1 MGNRGSALDNL
12 TTLNPAEMLEALQAY
27 PFLAPYALALYC
39 ESRGLL
45 CHSLAL
51 FPVLGPG
58 GHSLLCDEICRTGHE
73 NVLAQAINRNEPTVF
88 RCKTGLLNFV
98 VPFKLSRSQSCC
110 LLGGGVRDAQLN
122 QSSIELLAREKNL
135 NGPTLIEELTKLPTS
150 SEDELRAVAE
160 KTAEILPALQ
170 NGSLYALAFE
180 RTMLR
185 LNAIIGL
192 MPELDRLNSSAEV
205 LQLVGETLAVLFDLS
220 RAAVILPTGAERRPM
235 LRCLGQWLPEPVALS
250 DEQLAL
256 LLRPAAARRYVLE
269 DEDALQ
275 RLPGVKGERVS
286 CQPLSAEGQFLGT
299 LALFD
304 AELAPRDLLLVELL
318 AGRAAQRM
326 LRLEKEREQALEATI
341 SEQIIQMISDLSLVD
356 HREALFTRILDL
368 SAGMLRASKGSLM
381 ILDEDGEHLYIEA
394 GKGMNPELARNMKVR
409 VGSGI
414 AGRVVSSGHPL
425 LVNDIEK
432 DERVRSANRPRFRTK
447 SFISVPLKVRGE
459 IFAVLNLSD
468 KENQATFDETDLRL
482 LTSFAPHFS
491 ALIERTESLERAAA
505 LEELSVT
512 DPLTGLYNRRFL
524 ERRLEEEISRSLRQE
539 LSLTLIML
547 DLDNFKHYN
556 DLCGHLGG
564 DKALKRTARLLR
576 HSAREMD
583 IVTRFGGEEFCILLP
598 ATSKKESLLVAE
610 RIRHAI
616 EKEIFPREKDL
627 PLGKLTASMG
637 IASFPT
643 DGNTPRTLINA
654 ADMALYRAKSEGRNR
669 TILYELNY
677 RADQAT
683 TA

>member
-1 MGNRGSALDNL
+1 MASRTDTFDNL
-12 TTLNPAEMLEALQAY
+12 TSLNPAEMLEALQAH
-27 PFLAPYALALYC
+27 PFLSPYALALYC
-39 ESRGLL
+39 ESRGLFCSSPSPSPL
-45 CHSLAL
+45 
-51 FPVLGPG
+51 LGMSG
-58 GHSLLCDEICRTGHE
+58 QSVLCDELCRTSHE
-73 NVLAQAINRNEPTVF
+73 NILAQAINRNEPMVY
-88 RCKTGLLNFV
+88 RCKTGLLNFI
-98 VPFKLSRSQSCC
+98 VPFKLSRSQTCC
-110 LLGGGVRDAQLN
+110 LLGGGVRDSQLN
-122 QSSIELLAREKNL
+122 TPSIEVLAREKNL
-135 NGPTLIEELTKLPTS
+135 NGLSLIEELERLPTS
-150 SEDELRAVAE
+150 TEEELRAIAE
-160 KTAEILPALQ
+160 KTAAIIPALQ
-170 NGSLYALAFE
+170 SGNLYALAFE

-192 MPELDRLNSSAEV
+192 VPELDRAASAEQV
-205 LQLVGETLAVLFDLS
+205 LHLVGEALAVLFDLS
-220 RAAVILPTGAERRPM
+220 RAAVVLPTGADKRPM
-235 LRCLGQWLPEPVALS
+235 LCCLGQWLSEPAALN

-269 DEDALQ
+269 DEDALK
-275 RLPGVKGERVS
+275 RLPGVKGERVF
-286 CQPLSAEGQFLGT
+286 CQPLSAEGRFLGT

-304 AELAPRDLLLVELL
+304 VELAQRDLLLVELL
-318 AGRAAQRM
+318 ASRAALRL
-326 LRLEKEREQALEATI
+326 LRLEKEREQALEAAI
-341 SEQIIQMISDLSLVD
+341 AAQIIEMIGDLSLLD
-356 HREALFTRILDL
+356 RREALFARILDL
-368 SAGMLRASKGSLM
+368 SAELLRASKGSLM

-394 GKGMNPELARNMKVR
+394 SKGMNPELARSMKVR

-432 DERVRSANRPRFRTK
+432 DERVRSTNRPRFRTK

-468 KENQATFDETDLRL
+468 KENQATFDEPDLRML
-482 LTSFAPHFS
+482 CSFAPHFS

-539 LSLTLIML
+539 LSLTLIMV

-637 IASFPT
+637 IASFPA
-643 DGNTPRTLINA
+643 DGNTPRALVNA

-669 TILYELNY
+669 TILYDLHD
-677 RADQAT
+677 RLSKVS